1 MSISG
6 KVKWF
11 NETKG
16 FGFIE
21 RNDGER
27 DVFVH
32 SSAVKEANLS
42 LFEGDAITFETT
54 ETEKGSSAINLQKTT

>member
-11 NETKG
+11 NEVKG

-21 RNDGER
+21 RDDKER

-32 SSAVKEANLS
+32 SSAVKAAQIT
-42 LFEGDAITFETT
+42 LFEGDTVTFETT
-54 ETEKGSSAINLQKTT
+54 ETEKGSSAINLQKN